1 MLSVLTAGHPHFD
14 DWALAQL
21 RLYKPHRS
29 IHELCAPTVR
39 AVFDAHVAIGGFPN
53 IDPEGIDLP
62 ENDGAP
68 EDYVQREPDLLE
80 PTPLEA
86 QIRQDDYQQLMNIG
100 RSHCTSSALLG
111 ARELDVIHN
120 WPTSWRGFS
129 FGTFGFLDRRCTKK
143 RGYCILPIT
152 VQPLRT
158 DTFSSRQRLA
168 FNIVDSHC
176 FGSSRH
182 KQLLMIVIGTARTGK
197 SFLINSI
204 RSLFAERHCCTQV
217 KITAPTGIAAANI
230 SGSTL
235 FSLLSLRRITSYDVE
250 WTTSGRF
257 TKHNA

>member
-1 MLSVLTAGHPHFD
+1 
-14 DWALAQL
+14 
-21 RLYKPHRS
+21 
-29 IHELCAPTVR
+29 VR
-39 AVFDAHVAIGGFPN
+39 AVFDAHVAVGGFPN

-111 ARELDVIHN
+111 TRELDVIHN

-129 FGTFGFLDRRCTKK
+129 FGTLVSWIVDAQTNAV
-143 RGYCILPIT
+143 IQPIT

-182 KQLLMIVIGTARTGK
+182 KQLLMIVIGTAGTGK

-235 FSLLSLRRITSYDVE
+235 FSLLSLHHTTLSGQRLVVLQNIMRDVRLLVIDE
-250 WTTSGRF
+250 YSFMGASVFDCLDRHLRLIFPLSDRPFGVSW
-257 TKHNA
+257 